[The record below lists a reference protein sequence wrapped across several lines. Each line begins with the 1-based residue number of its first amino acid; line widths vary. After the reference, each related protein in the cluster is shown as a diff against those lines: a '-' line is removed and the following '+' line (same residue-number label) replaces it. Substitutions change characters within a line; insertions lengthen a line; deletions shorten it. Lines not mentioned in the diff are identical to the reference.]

1 MTSEAE
7 INVLANI
14 KRKEDEFL
22 KMVSSVIDETRALVL
37 DEIKQITQNKT
48 EYKPNIKMALP
59 KFLNQAS

>member
-22 KMVSSVIDETRALVL
+22 RMVSSVIDETRALVL

-59 KFLNQAS
+59 KFLNHAS

>member
-22 KMVSSVIDETRALVL
+22 KMVSSVIDETRALVF

-48 EYKPNIKMALP
+48 EYKPSIKMALP